1 MDSSY
6 RDTPSVLGSLQQFQ
20 RNNRRLIQK
29 LVLTYG
35 IFSALWIILSDRLL
49 DLLVGNTYLIT
60 ELQTLK
66 GWFFVLL
73 SCCLLYQVS
82 RMNEQ
87 QLLKLYT
94 KRLQAED
101 ALRKTEARYRAL
113 VMATTQAVWTTNAQ
127 GEVTEDIPTWRK
139 LTGFSYEEVK
149 GWGWLDAVHP
159 DDRAHAAQVW
169 REAVQNRSLYH
180 TEARL
185 KTASGEYRLF
195 EARGV
200 PILDE
205 QGNLT
210 EWVGINVDIT
220 DQRRML
226 QEREQATAALQSSYD
241 LLNAVI
247 EGTADSV
254 FVKDTQGRYVLVN
267 SVVARIIGRPVEE
280 IIGYTD
286 RDFFSPEIADPLI
299 EIDRCVIES
308 GETHIVE
315 EQAPINGVMQTF
327 LSTKT
332 VWRNLDGAV
341 IGLIGIARDITDR
354 KQAEAALRYSE
365 ERYRSLITATF
376 QIVWTADAEGNTTS
390 ESPTWFELTGQSPD
404 ELSPSGWVNYVH
416 PDDRDRVTAAW
427 RHAVATQT
435 TYEVEYRIRAKDGS
449 YRTLWGRGVPVKNAD
464 GSTREWVGTCTDIT
478 DRRQAEQAQQ
488 DFYQELERLVA
499 QRTAELQATQ
509 KILETQQQEI
519 LKALE
524 QERELGELK
533 SNFIATVSHEFRTP
547 LTIIRSATELLAQ
560 YAGQLTLEK
569 RSTYI
574 DRIKRAIE
582 TLTQLLDDLL
592 LISQGESGHLS
603 LCPTSIDVAHFCQC
617 LVNELNLT
625 WANHRPIELT
635 YQGQNW
641 VTIDEKL
648 LRIILSNL
656 LSNALKYTPAQQGI
670 WLIVQVNANEV
681 LLQIKDNGIGIPK
694 ADQTH
699 LFEPFQRAK
708 NVGKTPGTGLGLS
721 IVRQCVELQNGNLQL
736 ESELGTGTTVT
747 ITLPLCEPADCSK
760 RVKDEG

>member
-1 MDSSY
+1 MDSLD
-6 RDTPSVLGSLQQFQ
+6 RNTPSVLGSLQQFQ
-20 RNNRRLIQK
+20 RDNRRLIQK

-35 IFSALWIILSDRLL
+35 LFGVLWIILSDRLL
-49 DLLVGNTYLIT
+49 NLLVGDSYLIT
-60 ELQTLK
+60 KLQTLK

-73 SCCLLYQVS
+73 SCGLLYQIS
-82 RMNEQ
+82 RTNGR

-94 KRLQAED
+94 QRLQAEA
-101 ALRKTEARYRAL
+101 ALRQSEARYRAL
-113 VMATTQAVWTTNAQ
+113 VTATTQAVWTTDAQ
-127 GEVTEDIPTWRK
+127 GEVIEDIPTWRE

-159 DDRAHAAQVW
+159 DDRARAAQIW
-169 REAVQNRSLYH
+169 REAVQSRSLYQ

-205 QGNLT
+205 QGNVT

-220 DQRRML
+220 DQRRIL
-226 QEREQATAALQSSYD
+226 QERERATAALQSSYD

-247 EGTADSV
+247 EGTADAV
-254 FVKDTQGRYVLVN
+254 FVKDTQGRYVLIN
-267 SVVARIIGRPVEE
+267 SVAARIIDRPVEE
-280 IIGYTD
+280 IIGHID
-286 RDFFSPEIADPLI
+286 RDFFAPEIADPLI
-299 EIDRCVIES
+299 KIDRRVMAS
-308 GETHIVE
+308 GETHVVE

-332 VWRNLDGAV
+332 AWRNLDGAV
-341 IGLIGIARDITDR
+341 IGLIGISRDITDR
-354 KQAEAALRYSE
+354 KQTEAALRYSE
-365 ERYRSLITATF
+365 ERYRSLVTATF

-390 ESPTWFELTGQSPD
+390 ESPTWFELVGQPLD
-404 ELSPSGWVNYVH
+404 EPSRPVWMNYIH
-416 PDDRDRVTAAW
+416 PDDRDRVVAVW
-427 RHAVATQT
+427 KNAVATQT
-435 TYEVEYRIRAKDGS
+435 AYEAEYRVRAKDGS

-478 DRRQAEQAQQ
+478 ERRQAEQAQQ
-488 DFYQELERLVA
+488 DFYHELERLVA
-499 QRTAELQATQ
+499 QRTAELRSTQ

-519 LKALE
+519 LKALQ

-547 LTIIRSATELLAQ
+547 LTVIRSATELLAQ
-560 YAGQLTLEK
+560 YADQLTSEK
-569 RSTYI
+569 RNTYI

-582 TLTQLLDDLL
+582 SLTQLLDDLL
-592 LISQGESGHLS
+592 LISQAESGHLS
-603 LCPTSIDVAHFCQC
+603 LCPTSIDLAHFCQC

-635 YQGQNW
+635 YQGEDW

-656 LSNALKYTPAQQGI
+656 LSNALKYTPADRGI
-670 WLIVQVNANEV
+670 WLTVQANAHEVFVQV
-681 LLQIKDNGIGIPK
+681 KDNGIGIPET
-694 ADQTH
+694 DQTH
-699 LFEPFQRAK
+699 LFEPFHRAK

-721 IVRQCVELQNGNLQL
+721 IVRQCVELQHGRIQL

-747 ITLPLCEPADCSK
+747 ITLPLCEP
-760 RVKDEG
+760 EL